1 MSINEKKFADTSF
14 KTKFG
19 SLINEFKL
27 DRGFASCLYY
37 PLFLLR
43 RFEYVLVQIFMNE
56 YPLIQVILNTLF
68 TFGILIFLMMFRPFK
83 DKTALIGL
91 FSSEIAI
98 FIVFFSS
105 GFFLLNPNQKVV
117 HLIES
122 ISIYCI
128 LASIGVQLI
137 ISIYNFVKQIKL
149 WFKKL
154 EKNRAIQFLKNS
166 NQVLN
171 FSTAK

>member
-1 MSINEKKFADTSF
+1 MSVNEKKFNHASF

-19 SLINEFKL
+19 SLINEFKQ
-27 DRGFASCLYY
+27 DRGFAGCLYY

-43 RFEYVLVQIFMNE
+43 RLEYVLVQIFLNE
-56 YPLIQVILNTLF
+56 YPLIQVSLNTIF
-68 TFGILIFLMMFRPFK
+68 TFGILIFLLIYRPFK

-105 GFFLLNPNQKVV
+105 GFFLLYPKQKVV
-117 HLIES
+117 QLIES
-122 ISIYCI
+122 VCIYCI

-137 ISIYNFVKQIKL
+137 ISMYNFGKQMQF

-154 EKNRAIQFLKNS
+154 EKKRAVQFLKNS

-171 FSTAK
+171 LSNIK